1 MTEVIKKEGP
11 DALLAT
17 LGGQVGLNMA
27 VDLSEAGVLE
37 KYGVELL
44 GSSLH
49 AIKHAEDRELFKR
62 AMNEIHQPVPE
73 SGIFDELEPAVTF
86 ADKIGYPVI
95 IRPAYT
101 LGGTGGGIA
110 HDRYEMEEISNR
122 GIKLSPINQ
131 ILVER
136 SVAGWKEVEFE
147 VMRDSADNCL
157 CYGKYRSCRRPY
169 RRLHRCGADTDTNR
183 WSVPN
188 VAYRFFRYYSLSPN

>member
-1 MTEVIKKEGP
+1 
-11 DALLAT
+11 
-17 LGGQVGLNMA
+17 MA

-101 LGGTGGGIA
+101 LGAQAAVSLMTA
-110 HDRYEMEEISNR
+110 MKWR
-122 GIKLSPINQ
+122 KFPIVVLNYPLL
-131 ILVER
+131 I
-136 SVAGWKEVEFE
+136 
-147 VMRDSADNCL
+147 
-157 CYGKYRSCRRPY
+157 
-169 RRLHRCGADTDTNR
+169 
-183 WSVPN
+183 
-188 VAYRFFRYYSLSPN
+188 RFW